1 MDLSYTQNLEDYH
14 LSLAFAGQRTGF
26 YIDVGGGHPV
36 ADNVTYWFYL
46 RGWRGITVEPQRAL
60 TDLHRRLRPRDSV
73 FEGIVGRGSGTVTF
87 HEVERFHGLS
97 TTVEGFAQQAAGLGT
112 SVRKVEVP
120 CLTLDDLCE
129 REGVGDIDILKID
142 VEGAE
147 GDVLAGIDLGRRR
160 PKVILAEAIEPG
172 TGAPAWEAWEPLL
185 LAHDYRFVL
194 FDTLNRFY
202 VAGEQAEIL
211 ARFPRERAAWDS
223 ATHMYEIGRA
233 PENARHPE
241 HRLARDL
248 ARGLWA
254 SLPLL
259 DPALVAR
266 LALQGRSGSVP
277 DAAAVAALAADLE
290 TDEGRAR
297 LGRIACGYDGGQIV
311 AEDEAGGADPSAG
324 VPAG

>member
-1 MDLSYTQNLEDYH
+1 MDLSYTQNLEDFH
-14 LSLAFAGQRTGF
+14 LTLAFAGQPTGF

-46 RGWRGITVEPQRAL
+46 RGWRGVTVEPQRAL
-60 TDLHRRLRPRDSV
+60 TDLHRRLRPRDAV
-73 FEGIVGRGSGTVTF
+73 FEGIVGRRSASVAF

-97 TTVEGFAQQAAGLGT
+97 TTVEGFAKQAAALGT
-112 SVRKVEVP
+112 QVRTVHVP

-129 REGVGDIDILKID
+129 REGVQEIDILKID

-147 GDVLAGIDLGRRR
+147 GDVLAGIDLARRR

-172 TGAPAWEAWEPLL
+172 SGAPAWESWEPLL
-185 LAHDYRFVL
+185 LAADYRFVL

-202 VAGEQAEIL
+202 VAAEQAEIL
-211 ARFPRERAAWDS
+211 GRFPRERAPWDS
-223 ATHMYEIGRA
+223 AVHMYEIGRA
-233 PENARHPE
+233 PDNPRHPE

-254 SLPLL
+254 ELPRL
-259 DPALVAR
+259 DPSLVAR
-266 LALQGRSGSVP
+266 LALLGRGGTVP
-277 DAAAVAALAADLE
+277 DEAAAAALAAELD
-290 TDEGRAR
+290 TDAGRAR

-311 AEDEAGGADPSAG
+311 DGEEEQAAPP
-324 VPAG
+324 PA

>member
-14 LSLAFAGQRTGF
+14 LSLAFAGQPTGF

-60 TDLHRRLRPRDSV
+60 TDLHRRLRPRDGV
-73 FEGIVGRGSGTVTF
+73 FEGIVGRRSGSVTF

-97 TTVEGFAQQAAGLGT
+97 TTVEGFAQQAATLGT
-112 SVRKVEVP
+112 TVRKVEVP

-129 REGVGDIDILKID
+129 QEGVGEIDILKID
-142 VEGAE
+142 VEGGE
-147 GDVLAGIDLGRRR
+147 GDVLAGIDLSRRR

-172 TGAPAWEAWEPLL
+172 TGAPAWEGWEPLL
-185 LAHDYRFVL
+185 LANDYRFVL

-202 VAGEQAEIL
+202 VAAEQAEIL
-211 ARFPRERAAWDS
+211 ARFPRERAPWD
-223 ATHMYEIGRA
+223 AALHMYEIGRA
-233 PENARHPE
+233 PENSRHPE

-254 SLPLL
+254 NLPLL

-266 LALQGRSGSVP
+266 LALQGRAGEVP
-277 DAAAVAALAADLE
+277 DSADVAALAAELA
-290 TDEGRAR
+290 TDAGRAR

-311 AEDEAGGADPSAG
+311 EEQEPGTSG
-324 VPAG
+324 